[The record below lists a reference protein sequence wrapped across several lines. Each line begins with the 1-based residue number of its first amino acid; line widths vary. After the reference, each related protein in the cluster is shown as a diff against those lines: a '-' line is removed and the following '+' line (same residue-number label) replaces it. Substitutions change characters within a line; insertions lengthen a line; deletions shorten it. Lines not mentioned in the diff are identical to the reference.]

1 MRIKHM
7 KGEQKFIE
15 ERLQNKAKQA
25 IKELS
30 HRRENRVDDI
40 FTKRYYISPGDLF
53 VEEYLRSKPVAAF
66 NPGAFEKDEKL
77 FIFPRLVFDYYQYS
91 SSIGLISMNIEKV
104 IEGKIEKP
112 LKTRIILWPREPWE
126 FGRGCEDPRVCLFND
141 SIYMLYTA
149 AGKISRQAFAE
160 LSSSFEVKRR
170 GYFSIG
176 KEKFSPSCKDSAFVK
191 FSNGKA
197 VMLTRPD
204 FGDIAICWGADVNL
218 ADLTIDEQTLKPV
231 ICHEK
236 WEYKVGWSTNVVDL
250 PGNKHLVGWH
260 AVLKEDDSYRD
271 GLAVVD
277 DNAELLGT
285 SDYLLVPQGLNESYG
300 DRPLVIFGD
309 GLVKYGKYLLWI
321 GGVSDYA
328 IGIFITELD
337 RALEKIRWI
346 K

>member
-1 MRIKHM
+1 MQTKHK
-7 KGEQKFIE
+7 KGGQKFIE

-30 HRRENRVDDI
+30 HCRENRIEDI
-40 FTKRYYISPGDLF
+40 FTKRYYISPEDLF

-66 NPGAFEKDEKL
+66 NPGAFERDGKL

-91 SSIGLISMNIEKV
+91 SSVGIISVDIEKIIKGE
-104 IEGKIEKP
+104 IERP
-112 LKTRIILWPREPWE
+112 LKTRIILWPKESWE

-149 AGKISRQAFAE
+149 AGRIGRQAFAE
-160 LSSSFEVKRR
+160 LGPFFEIKRR

-176 KEKFSPSCKDSAFVK
+176 REKFSPSCKDSAFVVIK
-191 FSNGKA
+191 NQRA
-197 VMLTRPD
+197 VMLTRPNIR
-204 FGDIAICWGADVNL
+204 GVELCWRAE
-218 ADLTIDEQTLKPV
+218 ADLETLTIGEQTLRPV
-231 ICHEK
+231 FVQEK
-236 WEYKVGWSTNVVDL
+236 WEYKVGWSTNVINL
-250 PGNKHLVGWH
+250 SENKYLVGWH

-271 GLAVVD
+271 GLAVVAD
-277 DNAELLGT
+277 DAELLGT

-309 GLVKYGKYLLWI
+309 GLVKYGKYLLWV
-321 GGVSDYA
+321 GGISDYSM
-328 IGIFITELD
+328 GIFITELD
-337 RALEKIRWI
+337 KALERIRWI